1 MPSKHTLLTLCT
13 TMDAPHES
21 SLERVLATP
30 ELLELIIVPLLG
42 QLREPLEREDPRSP
56 KTRSNAKVLLGLFSL
71 RLVNRTF
78 DAVIISSLPLRR
90 GLFLAPDHPPNR
102 SWSCES
108 AGQLPAILRSFYR
121 CPALKSPPILNPIAQ
136 TVFPNYHF
144 RYWHLDPAASG
155 NRYCAYLII
164 TRDDVRTYRAVTSG
178 QTKMLDRMLLSQP
191 PALGLE
197 AMIWDDR
204 DETKEYIGRT
214 IDLEGLRV
222 ESEVGLTVGEVHRW
236 VGELF
241 DRYQDVPAIKLTTV

>member
-1 MPSKHTLLTLCT
+1 MDMP
-13 TMDAPHES
+13 
-21 SLERVLATP
+21 LEIETPSDRVLATP
-30 ELLELIIVPLLG
+30 ELLELILVPLLS
-42 QLREPLEREDPRSP
+42 QLKEPLEREDPRSQR
-56 KTRSNAKVLLGLFSL
+56 TRLNANFLLGLLSL

-78 DAVIISSLPLRR
+78 DAIITSSVLLRR
-90 GLFLAPDHPPNR
+90 GLFLVPDNPSNR

-108 AGQLPAILRSFYR
+108 AGQLPPILRSFYR
-121 CPALKSPPILNPIAQ
+121 CPALKSPPVLNPIAQ
-136 TVFPNYHF
+136 TKFPNYHF

-164 TRDDVRTYRAVTSG
+164 TRDDVRRYRAVTSR

-204 DETKEYIGRT
+204 DETKEYLGRT
-214 IDLEGLRV
+214 ADLEDMKI
-222 ESEVGLTVGEVHRW
+222 ENEKGLTVGEVHRR

-241 DRYQDVPAIKLTTV
+241 DRFRDVPAIKLTTV

>member
-1 MPSKHTLLTLCT
+1 MNVSHETPS
-13 TMDAPHES
+13 
-21 SLERVLATP
+21 ERVLATP
-30 ELLELIIVPLLG
+30 ELLELILVPLLG
-42 QLREPLEREDPRSP
+42 QLRDPLEREDPRSP
-56 KTRSNAKVLLGLFSL
+56 KTRLNANILLGLLSL

-78 DAVIISSLPLRR
+78 DAIMTSSVPLKR
-90 GLFLAPDHPPNR
+90 GLFLSPDNPPNR

-121 CPALKSPPILNPIAQ
+121 CPALKLPPVLNPIAQ
-136 TVFPNYHF
+136 TTFPGYHF

-164 TRDDVRTYRAVTSG
+164 TRDDIRRYRAVISG
-178 QTKMLDRMLLSQP
+178 QTKMLDKMLLSQP
-191 PALGLE
+191 PTLGLE

-204 DETKEYIGRT
+204 DETKEYLGRT
-214 IDLEGLRV
+214 TDLEDMKI
-222 ESEVGLTVGEVHRW
+222 ESEKGLTVGEVHRR

>member
-1 MPSKHTLLTLCT
+1 
-13 TMDAPHES
+13 MDVPHETPS
-21 SLERVLATP
+21 ERVLATP
-30 ELLELIIVPLLG
+30 ELLELILVPLLG
-42 QLREPLEREDPRSP
+42 QLRDPLEREDPRSQ
-56 KTRSNAKVLLGLFSL
+56 KTRSNASVLLRILSL

-78 DAVIISSLPLRR
+78 DAIMTSSVLLKR
-90 GLFLAPDHPPNR
+90 GLFLAPDHPQNR

-136 TVFPNYHF
+136 TTFPSYHF

-155 NRYCAYLII
+155 NRYCAYMII
-164 TRDDVRTYRAVTSG
+164 TRDDVRRYRAVTSS
-178 QTKMLDRMLLSQP
+178 QTKMLDKMLLSQP
-191 PALGLE
+191 PALGLD

-214 IDLEGLRV
+214 TELDDMRI
-222 ESEVGLTVGEVHRW
+222 ESEKGLTVGEVHRR